1 MQHVR
6 TLIFGGGLTGLST
19 AYHLD
24 RAAESTGDASLG
36 SYLLVEQ
43 DSRLGGLTRT
53 EFIRGYGFD
62 HTGHWLHLRHPE
74 MKAFVR
80 DVMGDDMLQVARKSR
95 IWSYGR
101 LTHFPFQ
108 ANLFGLPAQVQYD
121 CLQGAIEAA
130 LKQARGEFG
139 PPADFK
145 EYCLQHF
152 GQGITDAFMVP
163 YNTKLWGC
171 EPEEI
176 TADWCSRFL
185 PRPNIAQMTA
195 GALGLHDP
203 EAGYNAHFV
212 YPRTGGIE
220 AFASSIARHIPK
232 TKVALETW
240 PVAIDLDA
248 RRCTLSNGLVV
259 QYERLVSSI
268 PLPELGKLATSLPSP
283 VSEALARLRCTSL
296 RYLVYGIARPVL
308 DDIQWLYVPEPR
320 YPFYRIGSFSNA
332 VASLAPQGK
341 SSLYVEVA
349 NNVQVSDADVK
360 AAVREFLK
368 ERGWLDDDSQVE
380 VEEVR
385 HIRYG
390 YVIFDEH
397 YFPAKATIFPYLQ
410 HQGVHSLGRYGAWVY
425 SSMEDALWD
434 GFTYA
439 RQLAESAAPHA

>member
-24 RAAESTGDASLG
+24 RLAQQTGDASLAN
-36 SYLLVEQ
+36 YLLVER

-53 EFIRGYGFD
+53 EFIQGYGFD

-74 MKAFVR
+74 MKALVQT
-80 DVMGDDMLQVARKSR
+80 VMGDAMMQVARKSR
-95 IWSYGR
+95 IWSYGK

-130 LKQARGEFG
+130 LQEARGEFG
-139 PPADFK
+139 PPANFK
-145 EYCLQHF
+145 EYCIQKF
-152 GQGITDAFMVP
+152 GHGITDAFMVP

-185 PRPNIAQMTA
+185 PRPNLAQITA

-212 YPRTGGIE
+212 YPRSGGIE
-220 AFASSIARHIPK
+220 AFARSIAVHVPEA
-232 TKVALETW
+232 KVALNTQ
-240 PVAIDLDA
+240 PASIDLKT
-248 RRCTLSNGLVV
+248 RTCTLSDGRAIRF
-259 QYERLVSSI
+259 ERLVSSI
-268 PLPELGKLATSLPSP
+268 PLPDLLGLTQDLPTTVTDAAS
-283 VSEALARLRCTSL
+283 RLRCTSL
-296 RYLVYGIARPVL
+296 RYLVYGISRPVL

-332 VASLAPQGK
+332 VASLAPAGK

-349 NNVQVSDADVK
+349 NNVVVSDADVK
-360 AAVREFLK
+360 VAVRQFLT
-368 ERGWLDDDSQVE
+368 ERGWLDSPDQVE

-390 YVIFDEH
+390 YVVFDEH
-397 YFPAKATIFPYLQ
+397 YFPAKEAILPYLKA
-410 HQGVHSLGRYGAWVY
+410 QGVHSLGRYGAWVY
-425 SSMEDALWD
+425 SSMEDALMD
-434 GFTYA
+434 GFNYA
-439 RQLAESAAPHA
+439 RELATSVPVG